1 MLALLSGMQTS
12 VLDDK
17 RRVVLPK
24 EKADEPGLAEGTT
37 VAFERRRGLV
47 IMKNVTGQKDSLR
60 EMMLW
65 DPPRT
70 KRPQRVR
77 ENEIKEI

>member
-1 MLALLSGMQTS
+1 MQSS

-24 EKADEPGLAEGTT
+24 EIAEELGLAEGTA
-37 VAFERRRGLV
+37 VAFERRKDTV
-47 IMKNVTGQKDSLR
+47 IMKKATGLKDALR

-65 DPPRT
+65 DPART
-70 KRPQRVR
+70 KRPQRVK
-77 ENEIKEI
+77 ESEIKEIWG